1 MDPIIKGIIS
11 GVTISLMIGPIFF
24 ALVDLT
30 ISKGWKAGFIY
41 VWGVILSDVA
51 MIPFI
56 NSFIGIFDING
67 QYKAYMGFIGGSLL
81 IVFGIFNFFVRG
93 NIQNIISLDIKTIA
107 GAFMKGVTI
116 NVLNPF
122 VWIWWIGVY
131 TAVSAFEYTPREK
144 FLYYFFLLLMVFLF
158 DLVKMRFAYY
168 LKQRMSI
175 DNLHIV
181 KQVAGVCLFVF
192 GLLLI
197 YRSF

>member
-41 VWGVILSDVA
+41 VWGVILSDVV

-56 NSFIGIFDING
+56 NSFIGIFDLNG
-67 QYKAYMGFIGGSLL
+67 QYKLYMGFIGGSLL
-81 IVFGIFNFFVRG
+81 ILFGIFNFFVRG
-93 NIQNIISLDIKTIA
+93 NIQNLVDLDIKTIA

-122 VWIWWIGVY
+122 VWIWWVGVY
-131 TAVSAFEYTPREK
+131 TAISPFDYDQPDK

-158 DLVKMRFAYY
+158 DLVKIRFAYY

-175 DNLHIV
+175 DNLHVV

-192 GLLLI
+192 GVLLI
-197 YRSF
+197 YRSI